1 MLTSMEELGRQNP
14 RAKTDL
20 GKWVFL
26 INLDGNFLCFGRKI
40 MKNKKNIKNQET
52 KKYIKK
58 RDILNGESTLKTY
71 LV

>member
-1 MLTSMEELGRQNP
+1 MEELGRQNP

-26 INLDGNFLCFGRKI
+26 INLDGQLLHMFWS
-40 MKNKKNIKNQET
+40 KNNEKQKNIKNQET
-52 KKYIKK
+52 TKYIKK
-58 RDILNGESTLKTY
+58 RDIFNGESSLKTY